1 MRDIKFL
8 NTAFAIKKD
17 SKTGGNGT
25 ITYMDL
31 EMSPTSDKVETWGI
45 TEAGEI
51 PQELRLVTR
60 SKFFELQRFQV
71 KSTYPSELISDIN
84 YFHGIDGGSMID
96 EALNNEMDQ
105 YLVKN
110 LYKKYSEIGEITR
123 VSQYTK
129 WQKFILKIFPKM
141 IFSNYV
147 KEDRNGSEMLY
158 NKIVVEANKIASRTR
173 IKPGDFIVCSSLVG
187 SLLQDHP
194 GFSYESL
201 NNSISLKTSTIDYIG
216 SIAGRI
222 AVYVNAN
229 QKFNDGWVIIG
240 RKTNTHEAGV
250 YFIYEDREK
259 IQLADIDPSKNN
271 FSIIQ
276 RVAIVDTNG
285 AEKSFSKIHFTVGK
299 KPFWKKLF
307 NI

>member
-1 MRDIKFL
+1 MKDLKFL
-8 NTAFAIKKD
+8 NTAFVIKKD

-31 EMSPTSDKVETWGI
+31 EMSPPSDRVETWGL
-45 TEAGEI
+45 TEAGET
-51 PQELRLVTR
+51 PHELRLVTR

-71 KSTYPSELISDIN
+71 KSTYPSELISDLN
-84 YFHGIDGGSMID
+84 YYHGVDGDSMIG

-105 YLVKN
+105 SLLKN

-129 WQKFILKIFPKM
+129 WQKFMLKIFPKI
-141 IFSNYV
+141 IFTNYI

-173 IKPGDFIVCSSLVG
+173 IKPGDFIVCSSLLG

-194 GFSYESL
+194 GFSHESL
-201 NNSISLKTSTIDYIG
+201 NNSISMKTPSIDYIG
-216 SIAGRI
+216 NIAGRI
-222 AVYVNAN
+222 AVYVNPN

-240 RKTNTHEAGV
+240 RKTNTHETGV

-259 IQLADIDPSKNN
+259 IQLADVDPSKNN
-271 FSIIQ
+271 FGITQ

>member
-1 MRDIKFL
+1 MNDLKFL
-8 NTAFAIKKD
+8 NTAFLIKMD

-31 EMSPTSDKVETWGI
+31 EMTPPSDRVETWGL
-45 TEAGEI
+45 TEAGEATH
-51 PQELRLVTR
+51 ELRLVTR
-60 SKFFELQRFQV
+60 SKFFELRRFQV
-71 KSTYPSELISDIN
+71 KSTYPSELISDLN
-84 YFHGIDGGSMID
+84 YYHGLDGDSMID
-96 EALNNEMDQ
+96 GVLDNEMGQ
-105 YLVKN
+105 SLIKN
-110 LYKKYSEIGEITR
+110 LHKKYRELGEITR

-141 IFSNYV
+141 IFTNYI

-194 GFSYESL
+194 GFSFESL
-201 NNSISLKTSTIDYIG
+201 NNSISMKTPSIDYIG
-216 SIAGRI
+216 NIAGRI

-229 QKFNDGWVIIG
+229 EKFSDGWVIIG
-240 RKTNTHEAGV
+240 RKTNTHETGV

-259 IQLADIDPSKNN
+259 IQLADIDPSKNK
-271 FSIIQ
+271 FGITQ
-276 RVAIVDTNG
+276 RAAIVDTNG